1 MAMTLRLNADDDK
14 SLSDLA
20 ERLGRSKQDLAQ
32 EAIHMYVT
40 RQAEAFETMID
51 SIMDE
56 HAELMKRLA

>member
-40 RQAEAFETMID
+40 RQAEAFETM
-51 SIMDE
+51 
-56 HAELMKRLA
+56 LMKRLA